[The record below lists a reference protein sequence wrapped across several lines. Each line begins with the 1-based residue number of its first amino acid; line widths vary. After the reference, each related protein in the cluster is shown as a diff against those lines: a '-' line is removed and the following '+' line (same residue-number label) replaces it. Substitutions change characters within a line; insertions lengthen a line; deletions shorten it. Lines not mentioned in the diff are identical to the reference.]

1 MIFLHVCVKTNFS
14 FGKKTRLAP
23 EKKQFCRKKVMF
35 PVRKVVTDI
44 IDVSVTLF
52 KIMIPTL
59 IVVKLLQEIGVV
71 ELLNHVLSPVMGVL
85 GLPSEMAVVLTTNM
99 LTNPYAG
106 LIVASSLPELSSLS
120 VAQMSVLA
128 SFMLFTHSL
137 PVEALISR
145 KAGVRLRATIGLRVA
160 AGFIMG
166 ILLHQFCQATGWLSE
181 PAVPNLPEFS
191 PDTSLSGWIIS
202 QIKGLIFVQIVII
215 VLLFFLEFLRMIGV
229 ERLIKLLLSPFL
241 KLMKIGD
248 RASTIAVVGVTLGL
262 GFGGGLLIRDVA
274 TGTIHKRD
282 VFGVLCFINLLHSIF
297 EDTAV
302 VMLLGP
308 SLLVVL
314 AMRTIFAIIMTLVV
328 MMLATRL
335 PEAIW
340 DSQLVNRNIPEP
352 AQMAER

>member
-1 MIFLHVCVKTNFS
+1 
-14 FGKKTRLAP
+14 
-23 EKKQFCRKKVMF
+23 
-35 PVRKVVTDI
+35 
-44 IDVSVTLF
+44 
-52 KIMIPTL
+52 
-59 IVVKLLQEIGVV
+59 
-71 ELLNHVLSPVMGVL
+71 
-85 GLPSEMAVVLTTNM
+85 
-99 LTNPYAG
+99 
-106 LIVASSLPELSSLS
+106 

-166 ILLHQFCQATGWLSE
+166 IFLHQFCQATGWLSE

-202 QIKGLIFVQIVII
+202 QIKGLIFVQVVII

-340 DSQLVNRNIPEP
+340 DTQLVNRNIPKP
-352 AQMAER
+352 AQLAER